1 MLPDKNHVY
10 ITFTP
15 FPMFGSVGLF
25 VISRINILQTL
36 MQAVTYY
43 NAADSAAPV
52 MASSQK
58 QRQSYLPEEMA
69 CASLRGTSSVRLPPS
84 SHSHWLLSFAGLV
97 LPCAGTEMEQHLCS
111 YLSRQM
117 QGCRVFSRVMGWC
130 SGFYRP
136 AWMKTTIH
144 HVKNSL
150 SVRKY

>member
-1 MLPDKNHVY
+1 MRHVF

-15 FPMFGSVGLF
+15 FPMFGSVGLV

-43 NAADSAAPV
+43 NAADAPA
-52 MASSQK
+52 MASFQK
-58 QRQSYLPEEMA
+58 QRQSYLPEKMA

-97 LPCAGTEMEQHLCS
+97 SPYAETEMEQHLRS

-117 QGCRVFSRVMGWC
+117 HGCRVFSWVMGRY
-130 SGFYRP
+130 SGSYRH
-136 AWMKTTIH
+136 ARKETTIH
-144 HVKNSL
+144 HVHNSL